1 MAGVAVPNRTP
12 PHPSGSRTYSHSF
25 KNIPTMD
32 RRQYA
37 PNHRS
42 NNSGAEII
50 QSEPMS

>member
-1 MAGVAVPNRTP
+1 
-12 PHPSGSRTYSHSF
+12 
-25 KNIPTMD
+25 MD

-50 QSEPMS
+50 QSEPMSTQSVYTTGLFRQ